1 MLLLQVWCKYVFIKM
16 YKSMTCSLVLK
27 KVLVQFVSGLFHVY
41 MGEDGVWERVLPP
54 TTWRNLTE

>member
-1 MLLLQVWCKYVFIKM
+1 M